1 MERRR
6 GSGTIRAAYSATKRF
21 MALFLVAALI
31 LTNIG
36 TELNVS
42 YASSGEEVTFQLRGA
57 DLIAAVNEAIMDGDE
72 VTAEDLDFTNGKV
85 AQFEQTFFDGGQVK
99 VYEVFPEMEGGSMD
113 AELRIFVRLPEDAD
127 DMYTVTGDEELILL
141 YVNNGSES
149 ISCNS
154 EIIRIDNGTE
164 KVKKTKR
171 VTVRSYED
179 AFGDEEINII
189 SKPVEETQ
197 APEGE
202 VQAPAVDG
210 TQGTDNGETAAPT
223 EDTGKTETGVPDDSE
238 GTDETA
244 SSTEP
249 SADGTES
256 TEETTVSGEVPSETE
271 KEEPAKTEAAGTEAP
286 EKGDSEKVAHDETEA
301 PEKEAPEK
309 EDTEA
314 DKADAA
320 EPVASITRHYAPVV
334 ADKEEAGKAEK
345 ADAPKDEKAAEK
357 KETEAKETEAK
368 ETEAKETEVKETEV
382 KETEGKEAETT
393 ESAAKEETAE
403 APSESK
409 TGSSE
414 DAGTAAPSESKEDMT
429 SADGSTETSTE
440 AGSSAEEGKTDS
452 SAAGEITDA
461 AGMTSAEETVSGTT
475 APSET
480 ETQAPVAEETVS
492 KAGTSDLVGMGYC
505 STAKVYTTTINQL
518 KALDDIEGYKVSYT
532 TYPETSARIVDGA
545 RGVGE
550 GESLTFGVKNQAGY
564 EVQDVTVNDEE
575 IEAETVT
582 DNEDGSRTVW
592 YTVPE
597 VYEELNVQVYMF
609 ENLEHPAFDKSVEV
623 NGVTIRI
630 TAPEGVLPANT
641 DIQAEEITEQVA
653 PAVTEVVSAESDN
666 GTSVSTVIA
675 YDINLV
681 YDGMKLDNSWATD
694 ENSYV
699 NVSFSGGRIAQAS
712 KDADEVEILHV
723 ETPTETVEA
732 VSAVAE
738 LEGNDDNITVAEVP
752 VLDNLTA
759 DDITI
764 DSEGRKAVDVSGDA
778 SVDEIDFTTSHFS
791 AFTVVFKNA
800 PHLVIANEL
809 MEGSTGS
816 EKAVY
821 NYEVKLTP
829 GTGRERFY
837 YLAEDGEAVE
847 AKAEDI
853 TKVTDD
859 ENGSITYSFKLN
871 AGGRVKIGNVSLNAE
886 YQVSQGEVEHNTL
899 EKVSTIETKL
909 DWSEIESENTTV
921 TDKEVFPY
929 GYNEEQGAYGS
940 LMERA
945 GALMRA
951 YRKCREYDEAH
962 NNSLEQRR
970 RLIGNKDVSNT
981 NIQIKLVND
990 HFGAETW
997 PLAKNEGFQDVV
1009 KAAQDNLDKRQE
1021 GFPAWKKVDLTDC
1034 YLNIYFRTKTANSE
1048 DMEMVPYLLTN
1059 MNQKWKVHVMY
1070 NSADQVWYQNL
1081 ATDKNGKFVG
1091 QDIGNDFNGVDG
1103 KGNTYP
1109 SMSLAEIIERDNSGR
1124 KDEEA
1129 IWVGLIPGEVNE
1141 PDYPEGSNSVE
1152 GTFVQSGDLRSIT
1165 IEFFNHYNL
1174 VTDGG
1179 NTNIPD
1185 GDNTTTPPT
1194 DNNNPTPPDDDNTTT
1209 PPDDN
1214 NTTTQPGDDANTTP
1228 PADTGNGSGNA
1239 DGSSSGGTSGSGSA
1253 GRYQN
1258 TDSQSGPGAQMT
1270 TITSEDVPLAALP
1283 VDAAAEASQAMALI
1297 DDGEIPLAAVPK
1309 TGDRS
1314 DSAHELAFILS
1325 GVLLAV
1331 YTALGNRKKK
1341 ES

>member
-57 DLIAAVNEAIMDGDE
+57 DLVAAVNEAVMDGNE

-113 AELRIFVRLPEDAD
+113 AELRIFVRLPGDAD

-202 VQAPAVDG
+202 VQGPAVDG
-210 TQGTDNGETAAPT
+210 TQGTDIGETAAPT
-223 EDTGKTETGVPDDSE
+223 EDTGKSETEAPADSE
-238 GTDETA
+238 GTDETE
-244 SSTEP
+244 SSAEP
-249 SADGTES
+249 SVDETDS
-256 TEETTVSGEVPSETE
+256 VKDTEESGEMPSETE
-271 KEEPAKTEAAGTEAP
+271 KEEPAETEAP
-286 EKGDSEKVAHDETEA
+286 ETEAHDETEA

-309 EDTEA
+309 DVTEA
-314 DKADAA
+314 EKAEKAEKTEAA

-334 ADKEEAGKAEK
+334 ADKEEAGGAEK
-345 ADAPKDEKAAEK
+345 ADAPKNEKAPEE

-368 ETEAKETEVKETEV
+368 ETKAKETEPKETEPKETEAKETEPKETET
-382 KETEGKEAETT
+382 KEPVT
-393 ESAAKEETAE
+393 KEETAE
-403 APSESK
+403 APSESG
-409 TGSSE
+409 TEAAGE
-414 DAGTAAPSESKEDMT
+414 AGTAAPSESEEDMP
-429 SADGSTETSTE
+429 SSDEGTEASTE
-440 AGSSAEEGKTDS
+440 AGSSAAEDGTADS
-452 SAAGEITDA
+452 GAAGETTDA
-461 AGMTSAEETVSGTT
+461 ADMPSVSETA
-475 APSET
+475 APSGT
-480 ETQAPVAEETVS
+480 ETQAPADEETVS

-505 STAKVYTTTINQL
+505 STAKVYTTTISQL

-532 TYPETSARIVDGA
+532 AYPEASARIVEGA
-545 RGVGE
+545 RGVSE

-564 EVQDVTVNDEE
+564 EVQSVTANDEE

-597 VYEELNVQVYMF
+597 VYEELDVQIYML
-609 ENLEHPAFDKSVEV
+609 ENLEHPAFDRSVEV

-699 NVSFSGGRIAQAS
+699 NVSFSGERIAQAS

-778 SVDEIDFTTSHFS
+778 SVEEIDFTTGHFS
-791 AFTVVFKNA
+791 AFTLVFKNS
-800 PHLVIANEL
+800 PYLIITNTIED
-809 MEGSTGS
+809 GSIGA
-816 EKAVY
+816 EKVDY
-821 NYEVKLTP
+821 NYDVTLTP
-829 GTGRERFY
+829 TSGKETFY
-837 YLAEDGEAVE
+837 YLTGDSEEVKNIKKSEDAEHESV
-847 AKAEDI
+847 
-853 TKVTDD
+853 
-859 ENGSITYSFKLN
+859 TYSFKLE
-871 AGGRVKIGNVSLNAE
+871 AGSQIKITNVRRDAE
-886 YQVSQGEVEHNTL
+886 YKVIQHKLANNTCKVNVKETNINWSEVESDD
-899 EKVSTIETKL
+899 VTI
-909 DWSEIESENTTV
+909 S
-921 TDKEVFPY
+921 DKEVFPY
-929 GYNEEQGAYGS
+929 GYSSEKDAYGS
-940 LMERA
+940 MLERA
-945 GALMRA
+945 EALLYA
-951 YRKCREYDEAH
+951 YGKCRIYDEDKSNSNRNQRQRLLEISD
-962 NNSLEQRR
+962 NNFSNDPMLAKLLKDYGDWQLANNQGMEQVIEVAQKN
-970 RLIGNKDVSNT
+970 LDEGQMDIGNKVDLSKSLLKVYFRIRTDNPEEMEVIPYLYMPGNPQWKAYVIYNHSD
-981 NIQIKLVND
+981 QC
-990 HFGAETW
+990 W
-997 PLAKNEGFQDVV
+997 YQYLAKDPIHGNYVGRDM
-1009 KAAQDNLDKRQE
+1009 A
-1021 GFPAWKKVDLTDC
+1021 G
-1034 YLNIYFRTKTANSE
+1034 LNT
-1048 DMEMVPYLLTN
+1048 
-1059 MNQKWKVHVMY
+1059 
-1070 NSADQVWYQNL
+1070 
-1081 ATDKNGKFVG
+1081 
-1091 QDIGNDFNGVDG
+1091 
-1103 KGNTYP
+1103 
-1109 SMSLAEIIERDNSGR
+1109 MSLNEIIAMDDVG
-1124 KDEEA
+1124 KDESERS
-1129 IWVGLIPGEVNE
+1129 WHVLVEGQMNS
-1141 PDYPEGSNSVE
+1141 PDYTGDSKVVE
-1152 GTFVQSGDLRSIT
+1152 GQFEQSGYLRG
-1165 IEFFNHYNL
+1165 IEVIFTNYYKNEAPENDKPQ
-1174 VTDGG
+1174 TGG
-1179 NTNIPD
+1179 PDNI
-1185 GDNTTTPPT
+1185 TTPPT
-1194 DNNNPTPPDDDNTTT
+1194 NDNTTT

-1214 NTTTQPGDDANTTP
+1214 NTTTQPGDDTTTQPTTP

-1239 DGSSSGGTSGSGSA
+1239 NGSGSGGSSSGGSSGSGSA